1 MKKKKYL
8 ALFMAMSMATAT
20 APVTALAEDVSV
32 SGETENTLGDE
43 EENSDSAAE
52 KNGDESI
59 DAVQSNSDEN
69 VSAVQNDSDESIDDA
84 TTETPKIDNITALTE
99 AINEAASGA
108 TIQLD
113 GNIEGQVVVP
123 DSAKITLDL
132 NGYSITASG
141 TAILNNGTL
150 TVTDTEK
157 SGKIVSKGNIGL
169 CIGSGS
175 NTTIQYAQITGQE
188 GAFGVA
194 TEANG
199 MTTGATLEIE
209 DGVFTGIDNA
219 VVILNGSKREGKA
232 NEITINGGTFNGG
245 IQTTGYV
252 ACGIYAPWQDEITVN
267 DGTFNITG
275 GAGIVA
281 RAGQVTVNGGEF
293 NTTGDAD
300 AVGKVGDSRVVVPC
314 AAIVFDSDAG
324 YPGMTDDS
332 KITVSGGS
340 FTSAVDTVSV
350 VNTKGDE
357 NKRVVVSGGV
367 FSNDAVQAYTADGY
381 HAVKTTDSKYAVA
394 NSISLDKTSTR
405 IRKGNTDTLKATV
418 KANGET
424 YDVAD
429 VTWASDNETIA
440 TVADGVVKG
449 EDYGTAKITA
459 TADELTKS
467 CDVEVFKKKSS
478 SSSSSSS
485 GGGSSATT
493 TDTNK
498 TTVSDSEN
506 GAVTASTTKAKTG
519 DKVVLTPKAE
529 DGYVLDKI
537 TVKDKDG
544 NEVTVKAEKDG
555 TYSFTMPEGGVTVDT
570 AFKQADEN
578 TDQPAAE
585 DAKTIVL
592 QVGSTLAR
600 ADEKTVI
607 NDVAPVIRNSRTL
620 VPVRFITE
628 MLGGQVA
635 WNETTKE
642 VTLTID
648 GKEIK
653 MTIGTVLEKYGVAPV
668 IIDGRTFVPV
678 RFVADELGATVA
690 WDEATKEVTI
700 TKIEK

>member
-8 ALFMAMSMATAT
+8 AIFMAMSMATAT

-32 SGETENTLGDE
+32 SGETEDTLGDE
-43 EENSDSAAE
+43 EENSDSAVE
-52 KNGDESI
+52 ENSDESVG
-59 DAVQSNSDEN
+59 AVQSNSDEN
-69 VSAVQNDSDESIDDA
+69 VNAVQNDGDESVDDA

-99 AINEAASGA
+99 AIQNAASGK

-113 GNIEGQVVVP
+113 GNIGESVVVP
-123 DSAKITLDL
+123 DSANITLDL

-141 TAILNNGTL
+141 TAILNNGIL
-150 TVTDTEK
+150 TVTDSQK

-194 TEANG
+194 KVNG
-199 MTTGATLEIE
+199 VATSGATLEIE

-245 IQTTGYV
+245 IKTSGYV
-252 ACGIYAPWQDEITVN
+252 ACGIYAPWKDEITVN

-281 RAGQVTVNGGEF
+281 RAGTVTVNGGEF

-324 YPGMTDDS
+324 YPGMTDAS

-340 FTSAVDTVSV
+340 FTSEADTIAFV
-350 VNTKGDE
+350 KKDGDE
-357 NKRVVVSGGV
+357 NKRIVVSGGV
-367 FSNDAVQAYTADGY
+367 FSDAVAETYAEESY

-405 IRKGNTDTLKATV
+405 IRRGNTDTLKATV

-424 YDVAD
+424 YDAD
-429 VTWASDNETIA
+429 VAWASDNETIA
-440 TVADGVVKG
+440 TVADGVVTG

-459 TADELTKS
+459 TADELTAT

-485 GGGSSATT
+485 GGGSATT

-653 MTIGTVLEKYGVAPV
+653 MTIGAVLEKYGVAPV

>member
-8 ALFMAMSMATAT
+8 AIFMAMSMATAT

-123 DSAKITLDL
+123 DSANITLDL
-132 NGYSITASG
+132 NGYSMKASRDAIKNYGILTITDSK
-141 TAILNNGTL
+141 
-150 TVTDTEK
+150 K
-157 SGKIVSKGNIGL
+157 SGEIYSTANSGIGL
-169 CIGSGS
+169 GSDS
-175 NTTIQYAQITGQE
+175 TTVIQYAQVKGQE
-188 GAFGVA
+188 GAIGGYEN
-194 TEANG
+194 TNG
-199 MTTGATLEIE
+199 AKVEIE

-219 VVILNGSKREGKA
+219 VVILNGSKREGEA

-245 IQTTGYV
+245 IQSDGYV

-381 HAVKTTDSKYAVA
+381 YAVKTTDSKYAVA

-405 IRKGNTDTLKATV
+405 IRRGNTDTLKATV

-424 YDVAD
+424 YEVAD

-653 MTIGTVLEKYGVAPV
+653 MTIGAVLEKYGVAPV

>member
-8 ALFMAMSMATAT
+8 AIFMAMSMATAT

-69 VSAVQNDSDESIDDA
+69 VSAVQNDSDESIDDS
-84 TTETPKIDNITALTE
+84 TTENPKIDNITALTE

-123 DSAKITLDL
+123 DSANITLDL
-132 NGYSITASG
+132 NGYSMKASRDAIKNYGILTITDSK
-141 TAILNNGTL
+141 
-150 TVTDTEK
+150 K
-157 SGKIVSKGNIGL
+157 SGEIYSTANSGIGL
-169 CIGSGS
+169 GSDS
-175 NTTIQYAQITGQE
+175 TTVIQYAQVKGQE
-188 GAFGVA
+188 GAIGGYEN
-194 TEANG
+194 TNG
-199 MTTGATLEIE
+199 AKVEIE

-245 IQTTGYV
+245 IQSDGYV

-381 HAVKTTDSKYAVA
+381 YAVKTTDSKYAVA

-405 IRKGNTDTLKATV
+405 IRRGNTDTLKATV

-424 YDVAD
+424 YDAD

-600 ADEKTVI
+600 ADEKTII

-653 MTIGTVLEKYGVAPV
+653 MTIGAVLEKYGVAPV

>member
-1 MKKKKYL
+1 MKKYL
-8 ALFMAMSMATAT
+8 AIFMAMSMAA

-123 DSAKITLDL
+123 DSANITLDL
-132 NGYSITASG
+132 NGYSMKASRDAIKNYGILTITDSK
-141 TAILNNGTL
+141 
-150 TVTDTEK
+150 K
-157 SGKIVSKGNIGL
+157 SGEIYSTANSGIGL
-169 CIGSGS
+169 GSDS
-175 NTTIQYAQITGQE
+175 TTVIQYAQVKGQE
-188 GAFGVA
+188 GAIGGYEN
-194 TEANG
+194 TNG
-199 MTTGATLEIE
+199 AKVEIE

-219 VVILNGSKREGKA
+219 VVILNGSKREGKV

-252 ACGIYAPWQDEITVN
+252 ACGIYAPWKDEITVN

-281 RAGQVTVNGGEF
+281 RAGTVTVNGGEF
-293 NTTGDAD
+293 NTTGN
-300 AVGKVGDSRVVVPC
+300 VTGKVGDSRVVVPC

-405 IRKGNTDTLKATV
+405 IRRGNTDTLKATV

-429 VTWASDNETIA
+429 VAWTSDNETIA
-440 TVADGVVKG
+440 TVADGVVTG

-459 TADELTKS
+459 TADELTVS

-485 GGGSSATT
+485 GGGSATT

-635 WNETTKE
+635 WNEDTKE

-653 MTIGTVLEKYGVAPV
+653 MTIGAVLEKYGVAPV

>member
-1 MKKKKYL
+1 MRY
-8 ALFMAMSMATAT
+8 
-20 APVTALAEDVSV
+20 
-32 SGETENTLGDE
+32 G
-43 EENSDSAAE
+43 
-52 KNGDESI
+52 
-59 DAVQSNSDEN
+59 
-69 VSAVQNDSDESIDDA
+69 
-84 TTETPKIDNITALTE
+84 
-99 AINEAASGA
+99 EAAA
-108 TIQLD
+108 
-113 GNIEGQVVVP
+113 V
-123 DSAKITLDL
+123 
-132 NGYSITASG
+132 
-141 TAILNNGTL
+141 
-150 TVTDTEK
+150 
-157 SGKIVSKGNIGL
+157 
-169 CIGSGS
+169 
-175 NTTIQYAQITGQE
+175 
-188 GAFGVA
+188 
-194 TEANG
+194 
-199 MTTGATLEIE
+199 
-209 DGVFTGIDNA
+209 A

-252 ACGIYAPWQDEITVN
+252 ACGIYAPWKDEITVN

-293 NTTGDAD
+293 NTTGNAI
-300 AVGKVGDSRVVVPC
+300 GKVGDSRVVVPC
-314 AAIVFDSDAG
+314 AAIVFDSEAG
-324 YPGMTDDS
+324 YPGMTDAS

-440 TVADGVVKG
+440 TVAGGVVTG

-459 TADELTKS
+459 TADELTVS

-485 GGGSSATT
+485 GGGSATT

-635 WNETTKE
+635 WNEDTKE

-653 MTIGTVLEKYGVAPV
+653 MTIGAVLEKYGVAPV